1 MWRGRPLIHVTGRC
15 LSSSAPNAS
24 HETLERYQSGVF
36 SLNRIEHLILAV
48 TFSVQQEAHLLS
60 KLFGFLRNRAAMGH
74 VFERSNGGN
83 DTVELLFGL
92 LEAGLLLNVPGDFIL
107 VIQSLR

>member
-1 MWRGRPLIHVTGRC
+1 
-15 LSSSAPNAS
+15 
-24 HETLERYQSGVF
+24 
-36 SLNRIEHLILAV
+36 
-48 TFSVQQEAHLLS
+48 
-60 KLFGFLRNRAAMGH
+60 MGH